1 VHFQYKWHFNIAL
14 LYHAK
19 YATHWQSIN
28 WAPKKKCTPSVY
40 PCVPVCVMHVC
51 VCERERE
58 REMAACVHPLR
69 QETLHAWTQC
79 E

>member
-1 VHFQYKWHFNIAL
+1 MQNMQHTGNL
-14 LYHAK
+14 LIGH
-19 YATHWQSIN
+19 Q
-28 WAPKKKCTPSVY
+28 KKCTPSVN

-51 VCERERE
+51 VCVRERERE

-79 E
+79 EWNAYKPQCLSV